1 MFVIFQKHF
10 SDKILLKPY
19 RFELEI
25 ARNTFLPELHMIF
38 LIRQQ
43 LQTHN
48 SLLVMKDYA
57 TRRRIAMLVYSFP
70 VNNIARIT
78 I

>member
-1 MFVIFQKHF
+1 MFEIFQKHF

-19 RFELEI
+19 RFELEN
-25 ARNTFLPELHMIF
+25 AKNTFLPELHGIF

-48 SLLVMKDYA
+48 SLLFIKHYV
-57 TRRRIAMLVYSFP
+57 TRKENRHVGL
-70 VNNIARIT
+70 
-78 I
+78 